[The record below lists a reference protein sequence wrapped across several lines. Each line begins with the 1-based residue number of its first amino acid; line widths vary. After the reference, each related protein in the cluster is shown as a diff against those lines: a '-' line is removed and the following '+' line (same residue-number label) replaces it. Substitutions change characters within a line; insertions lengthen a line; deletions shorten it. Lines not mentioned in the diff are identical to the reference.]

1 MSLQLLWREIEVYW
15 CGGLFFLVKKSIHMN
30 IFCWQL
36 EKSVYTRHLNPSKM
50 IMKLTALLKNSSV
63 AAIALALT
71 FSFGAVAC
79 GDKNE
84 PKKQLKRLETRLMML
99 RPLLTE
105 LKMLLTTLLP
115 NKRQAIRL

>member
-84 PKKQLKRLETRLMML
+84 
-99 RPLLTE
+99 
-105 LKMLLTTLLP
+105 TTP
-115 NKRQAIRL
+115 VEEAQEAAEEAGDAADDAAASADRAEDAVDDAAAE